1 MNHRDNSSMLQPV
14 SSHSRKAYQM
24 PAIIVELDLETRAG
38 NSVFSNPA
46 CPDCPTGQNDNG
58 QNLES
63 FSSK

>member
-1 MNHRDNSSMLQPV
+1 MNHRDNSSLFQPGL
-14 SSHSRKAYQM
+14 SQRRKTYQL

-38 NSVFSNPA
+38 NSVFDPG
-46 CPDCPTGQNDNG
+46 CPSCTTGQADNT